1 MKKSMRTY
9 RWSDRELQIG
19 HRTLVMGI
27 VNVTPDSFSDG
38 GCYRQVEAAVRHAQ
52 RLVAEG
58 ADIIDIGGESTRP
71 YGNNHPITAQEE
83 MDRVLPVLE
92 RLIGEIGVP
101 ISLDTYKPATA
112 EAALKMGVHM
122 INDVWGLQ
130 QDVAMAAVVAKYQ
143 VPLIVMHNQEQPG
156 YHDLLGE
163 VSRFLLESIRIAEQA
178 GIAKS
183 NIIIDPGIGFGKT
196 RTDNIKLIRHL
207 RQLEKLACPILLG
220 TSRKAFIGTTLGG
233 LPPAERVEGTAATVA
248 VGIANGADIVR
259 VHDVKEMVRVAR
271 MTDAL
276 IREELE

>member
-1 MKKSMRTY
+1 MKQSMRTY
-9 RWSDRELQIG
+9 KWSDRELQIG
-19 HRTLVMGI
+19 QRTLIMGI

-38 GCYRQVEAAVRHAQ
+38 GCYRQVEAAVRHAH
-52 RLVAEG
+52 RLVADG

-71 YGNNHPITAQEE
+71 YGNNQPVTAQEE

-92 RLIGEIGVP
+92 RLIREISVP

-156 YHDLLGE
+156 YQDLLKE
-163 VSRFLLESIRIAEQA
+163 VNQFLLKSIRIAEQA
-178 GIAKS
+178 GIAKE

-207 RQLEKLACPILLG
+207 RLLEELDCPILLG

-248 VGIANGADIVR
+248 IGIANGADIVR

>member
-1 MKKSMRTY
+1 
-9 RWSDRELQIG
+9 
-19 HRTLVMGI
+19 MGI

-38 GCYRQVEAAVRHAQ
+38 GCYRQVEAAVRHAH
-52 RLVAEG
+52 RLVADG

-71 YGNNHPITAQEE
+71 YGNNQPVTAQEE

-92 RLIGEIGVP
+92 RLIREIGVP

-130 QDVAMAAVVAKYQ
+130 QDVAMATVVAKYQ

-156 YHDLLGE
+156 YQDLLKE
-163 VSRFLLESIRIAEQA
+163 VNQFLLKSIRIAEQA
-178 GIAKS
+178 GIAKE

-207 RQLEKLACPILLG
+207 RLLEELDCPILLG

-248 VGIANGADIVR
+248 IGIANGADIVR

>member
-1 MKKSMRTY
+1 
-9 RWSDRELQIG
+9 
-19 HRTLVMGI
+19 MGI

-38 GCYRQVEAAVRHAQ
+38 GCYRQVEAAVRHAH
-52 RLVAEG
+52 RLVADG

-71 YGNNHPITAQEE
+71 YGNNQPVTAQEE

-92 RLIGEIGVP
+92 RLIREIGVP

-130 QDVAMAAVVAKYQ
+130 QDAAMAAVVAKYQ

-156 YHDLLGE
+156 YQDLLKE
-163 VSRFLLESIRIAEQA
+163 VNQFLLESIRIAEQA
-178 GIAKS
+178 GIAKE

-207 RQLEKLACPILLG
+207 RLLEELDCPILLG

-248 VGIANGADIVR
+248 IGIANGAAIVR

>member
-1 MKKSMRTY
+1 MKQSMRTY

-19 HRTLVMGI
+19 QRTLIMGI

-38 GCYRQVEAAVRHAQ
+38 GCYRQVEAAVRHAH
-52 RLVAEG
+52 RLVADG
-58 ADIIDIGGESTRP
+58 ADVIDIGGESTRP
-71 YGNNHPITAQEE
+71 YGNNQPVTAQEE

-92 RLIGEIGVP
+92 RLIREISVP

-130 QDVAMAAVVAKYQ
+130 RDAAMAAVVAKYQ

-156 YHDLLGE
+156 YQDLLKE
-163 VSRFLLESIRIAEQA
+163 VNQFLLESIRIAEQA
-178 GIAKS
+178 GIAKE

-207 RQLEKLACPILLG
+207 RLLEELNCPILLG

-248 VGIANGADIVR
+248 IGIANGADIVR

>member
-1 MKKSMRTY
+1 MKQSMRTY

-19 HRTLVMGI
+19 QRTLIMGI

-38 GCYRQVEAAVRHAQ
+38 GCYRQVEAAVRHAH
-52 RLVAEG
+52 RLVADG

-71 YGNNHPITAQEE
+71 YGNNQPVTAQEE

-92 RLIGEIGVP
+92 RLIREIGVP

-130 QDVAMAAVVAKYQ
+130 QDAAMAAVVAKYQ

-156 YHDLLGE
+156 YQDLLKE
-163 VSRFLLESIRIAEQA
+163 VNQFLLESIRIAEQA
-178 GIAKS
+178 GIAKE

-207 RQLEKLACPILLG
+207 RLLEELDCPILLG

-248 VGIANGADIVR
+248 IGIANGAAIVR